1 MSKSSTSRAVMQ
13 VEPRV
18 LHIGVDLGLE
28 KNAVV
33 VIDERAQGVDRF
45 SFSQDRSGYD
55 YFLQRVE
62 MLRQKQQASSLA
74 VAMEPT
80 NYFWKLLARELEG
93 KEIPYHLVNAYT
105 VKKHREGDQLDRSK
119 DDRRDA
125 GQIAELSRTG
135 HYTKTRLQQGAYEDL
150 RQYAALYDQ
159 TNRSIRRERQLL
171 WVLVGQV
178 FPELFQAFCSLEG
191 ETCQALLRTCASAA
205 AIRQVTVDALVSQV
219 RSAYPGKKLGVKKLR
234 QIHELSAT
242 SIGVTEGISAIQ
254 AAIQAHLN
262 FLQVLLQQ
270 ADYLTRAM
278 SNCLGRLPEAPYLR
292 SILGE
297 VSTAMLLAEVGDPA
311 RYQTAAQWVK
321 LAGIQPAPN
330 TSGKKQ
336 RSRTPMS
343 RQGRSRLRTLLY
355 FACLRLIQH
364 DHHFAQLYTHLQR
377 RQTNPLTKMQAI
389 GVLMNKLLHILWALI
404 HNHSFYNP
412 SFSPPA

>member
-62 MLRQKQQASSLA
+62 MLRQKQQASSFA

-242 SIGVTEGISAIQ
+242 SIGVTEGISAILSGDSGALKLSTSPTSASRLSDPGDVQ
-254 AAIQAHLN
+254 LFRPPAGGSLFAIHSGRSFYSHAPGRSRRSGTL
-262 FLQVLLQQ
+262 
-270 ADYLTRAM
+270 
-278 SNCLGRLPEAPYLR
+278 SNCCTVGQAGGNPTRSQYLR
-292 SILGE
+292 QETTQPHPHVTPRSL
-297 VSTAMLLAEVGDPA
+297 TLTHFALL
-311 RYQTAAQWVK
+311 R
-321 LAGIQPAPN
+321 LPAPN
-330 TSGKKQ
+330 
-336 RSRTPMS
+336 
-343 RQGRSRLRTLLY
+343 
-355 FACLRLIQH
+355 
-364 DHHFAQLYTHLQR
+364 
-377 RQTNPLTKMQAI
+377 
-389 GVLMNKLLHILWALI
+389 
-404 HNHSFYNP
+404 
-412 SFSPPA
+412 PA